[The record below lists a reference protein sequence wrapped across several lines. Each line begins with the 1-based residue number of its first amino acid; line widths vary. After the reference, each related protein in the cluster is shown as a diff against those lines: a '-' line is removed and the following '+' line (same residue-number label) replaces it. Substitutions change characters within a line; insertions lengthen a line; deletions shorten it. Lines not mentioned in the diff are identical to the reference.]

1 MDYVYEIEDVL
12 PKEICEIIIKRYDK
26 DSRKE
31 ESAVGKG
38 GVVDKEIRRSK
49 VLPFSR
55 YSDWGDVDCIIK
67 DVISES
73 ITKYAMYIA
82 ETFRNTKL
90 VDRKHLFK
98 QMKDTF
104 ASMEDEGYFVQE
116 YKEGDFY
123 EWHVDHS
130 KRMPNQRTLSFVLYL
145 NTLNE
150 NQGGC
155 TEFINGKK
163 VRPIQG
169 NMVVFPSDWQHLHR
183 GAPVKNDG
191 VKYTIGTWAV

>member
-26 DSRKE
+26 DSRKYD
-31 ESAVGKG
+31 SKIGQ
-38 GVVDKEIRRSK
+38 GVIDKEMRRSK
-49 VLPFSR
+49 VLPFTS
-55 YSDWGDVDCIIK
+55 YSDWGDVDRVIK
-67 DVISES
+67 DVISRS
-73 ITKYAMYIA
+73 IIEYVVYIA
-82 ETFRNTKL
+82 ETFKKTNL
-90 VDRKHLFK
+90 VDIESIHK
-98 QMKDTF
+98 QMEDSF
-104 ASMEDEGYFVQE
+104 SSMKDEGYFIQE

-123 EWHVDHS
+123 AWHVDHS
-130 KRMPNQRTLSFVLYL
+130 KGMPVKRVLSFVLYL

-169 NMVVFPSDWQHLHR
+169 KIVVFPSDWQHFHT
-183 GAPVKNDG
+183 GAPVKNGG
-191 VKYTIGTWAV
+191 VKYTIGTWAA